1 MSAERIVADTMVM
14 SWRLEESPPPISARY
29 DEIIGSATVVISFE
43 TSMELRFGAINAGWG
58 ELRRRRL
65 ERDLGS
71 YPVVE
76 PDRRTIAVCA
86 QLRADC
92 RKAGHALAAK
102 DHIGDLWIAVTA
114 VRLGVPLVSDD
125 GIFEA
130 VPGLRLLSANT

>member
-1 MSAERIVADTMVM
+1 MVM
-14 SWRLEESPPPISARY
+14 SWRLDERPPSVSVVY
-29 DEIIGSATVVISFE
+29 DEIIGGATVLVSFE
-43 TSMELRFGAINAGWG
+43 TAMELRFGAINAGWG

-65 ERDLGS
+65 ERALKR
-71 YPVVE
+71 YAVVQ
-76 PDRRTIAVCA
+76 PDEKAIATCA

-102 DHIGDLWIAVTA
+102 DHIGDLWIAATA

-130 VPGLRLLSANT
+130 VPRLRLLSADT